1 MIELVVAAVILT
13 ALAAAIEI
21 WLAFP
26 ISASVYAVA
35 ALVWLAALALGSI
48 LTGFTARRRIAAV
61 TFVLALAILYL
72 VPWTSR
78 KPFLRDLHRVEVGM
92 TEAEV
97 DEIMGRYTRGSGW
110 PACPK
115 GVKARDGVTRHH
127 PSCPLGVD
135 ATSFVAA
142 REPRREKL
150 KTRIYRHSTEARF
163 NSDWGM
169 VRFREGRVARVEFL
183 PD

>member
-1 MIELVVAAVILT
+1 MIELAVAAVIVLG
-13 ALAAAIEI
+13 LAAAIEI

-35 ALVWLAALALGSI
+35 AVVWLAALALASI
-48 LTGFTARRRIAAV
+48 STGFTVRRRIAAA
-61 TFVLALAILYL
+61 TFVLSLAVLYL

-92 TEAEV
+92 TEAQV
-97 DEIMGRYTRGSGW
+97 DELMGRYTRGSGW

-115 GVKARDGVTRHH
+115 GAKTRDGVTRHR
-127 PSCPLGVD
+127 PSCPLGVE
-135 ATSFVAA
+135 ATGSVAA

-150 KTRIYRHSTEARF
+150 KTRIYRHSTDARF

-169 VRFREGRVARVEFL
+169 VRFQKGRVASVEFL